1 MRQIIDLPI
10 RHKRFQLIILS
21 IIILSFNGC
30 ALFKGIQEKP
40 APAPA
45 PTEVKIEE
53 KKIEIP
59 LVEKI
64 EQNKFPVAK
73 GDDVVGQLAYIK
85 LDKGDTLPDIA
96 RHFGLGNNGISKANP
111 GVDTWAPKAG
121 ERIVL
126 PLSFIL
132 PDAPRNGIVINL
144 AVMRL
149 FQFKNE
155 GDSLKVLTYPIGV
168 GTTERPTPQGQ
179 MRVDRKT
186 VKPVWHVPA
195 SIAKDHKKKGDPLPA
210 TVLPGPLNPLGEY
223 ALYLSKSTYLVHG
236 TNKPASIG
244 LRATNGCIRLYPEDI
259 KRLYE
264 DTPVKTPVSIVN
276 QPYLVGTYNGSV
288 YLEVH
293 EPLEDFDA
301 SNALEKINAKLKKIE
316 KESGQ
321 ALDWGKIKNVI
332 TEAKGIPVPVSV
344 ANDKDLKT
352 LTENIELK
360 HPDKLFGKPEV
371 PELITNAW
379 YVSAANVQDEI
390 DAVRLA
396 AIINHQG
403 PPIPARVLSK
413 TNGYSVI
420 AGPFKDIMEA
430 KEAIRRLKIDL
441 ELDGLLIKPDE
452 SK

>member
-10 RHKRFQLIILS
+10 LHKRLQLIILS

-30 ALFKGIQEKP
+30 ALFKGIQGKP

-45 PTEVKIEE
+45 PPEVKVEE

-64 EQNKFPVAK
+64 EQNEFPVSK

-121 ERIVL
+121 ERIML

-155 GDSLKVLTYPIGV
+155 GGSLKVLTYPIGV

-186 VKPVWHVPA
+186 TKPVWHVPA

-210 TVLPGPLNPLGEY
+210 TVPPGPLNPLGEY
-223 ALYLSKSTYLVHG
+223 ALYLSKSTYLIHG

-301 SNALEKINAKLKKIE
+301 TAELGKINAKLKKIE
-316 KESGQ
+316 KELGQ
-321 ALDWGKIKNVI
+321 SLDWDKIKNVI
-332 TEAKGIPVPVSV
+332 AEAKGIPVSVSV
-344 ANDKDLKT
+344 AIDKDLKP

-390 DAVRLA
+390 DAIRLA

-420 AGPFKDIMEA
+420 AGPFKDIKEA
-430 KEAIRRLKIDL
+430 KEAIKRLKIDL
-441 ELDGLLIKPDE
+441 ELDGLMIKPDE

>member
-1 MRQIIDLPI
+1 MFINDKLNSINRLC
-10 RHKRFQLIILS
+10 LLS
-21 IIILSFNGC
+21 LFIVIFSLQGC
-30 ALFKGIQEKP
+30 ALFKGVQEIP

-45 PTEVKIEE
+45 PTEVKVEE
-53 KKIEIP
+53 KKAEIP

-64 EQNKFPVAK
+64 EQNEFYVAK
-73 GDDVVGQLAYIK
+73 GDDVIGQLAYIK

-121 ERIVL
+121 ERIML

-149 FQFKNE
+149 FQYKNE

-186 VKPVWHVPA
+186 EKPVWHVPA

-210 TVLPGPLNPLGEY
+210 SVPPGPLNPLGEY
-223 ALYLSKSTYLVHG
+223 ALYLSKSTYLIHG

-264 DTPVKTPVSIVN
+264 NTPVKTPVSIVN
-276 QPYLVGTYNGSV
+276 QPYLVGTHNGGV

-301 SNALEKINAKLKKIE
+301 TNALEKINAKLKKIE
-316 KESGQ
+316 KESGH
-321 ALDWGKIKNVI
+321 ALDWDKIKNVI
-332 TEAKGIPVPVSV
+332 AEAKGIPVPVSV
-344 ANDKDLKT
+344 ANDNGLKT
-352 LTENIELK
+352 LPENIELK
-360 HPDKLFGKPEV
+360 HPDKLSGKPEV

-379 YVSAANVQDEI
+379 YVSAANVQEEI

-403 PPIPARVLSK
+403 PSIPARVLSK

-420 AGPFKDIMEA
+420 AGPFKDIKEA
-430 KEAIRRLKIDL
+430 KEAVRRLKIDL